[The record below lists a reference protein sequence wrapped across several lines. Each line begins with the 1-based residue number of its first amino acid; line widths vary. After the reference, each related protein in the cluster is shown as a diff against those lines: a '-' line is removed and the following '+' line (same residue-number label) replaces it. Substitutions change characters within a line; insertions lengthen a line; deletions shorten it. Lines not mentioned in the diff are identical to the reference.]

1 MRQSLRLTLDFTRD
15 YIIARKIFYVEAW
28 MRGKL
33 SAVLMV
39 SIAVCALLAGCVRN
53 GAPRAPSNAD
63 REIEAVLREVHTFTG
78 EFVRKVESAN
88 DPATGV
94 DEAQRYLDSRSE
106 EIKVKIDALRKIND
120 AQLSEA
126 MRGRKMEGLMSVNGL
141 QIKFMTKAM
150 NDPAFKSK
158 LERLLNDYRAL
169 VDV

>member
-1 MRQSLRLTLDFTRD
+1 
-15 YIIARKIFYVEAW
+15 

-63 REIEAVLREVHTFTG
+63 REIEAVLREVHAFTR

>member
-1 MRQSLRLTLDFTRD
+1 
-15 YIIARKIFYVEAW
+15 

-63 REIEAVLREVHTFTG
+63 REIEAVLREVHAFTG